1 MLIPLARRRSQ
12 APMIWRVLGTDS
24 RRRAIANKPEV
35 NNDITAVEADVND
48 VAEEVGAIESCFFVL
63 FAFVCAAGGA
73 SSSR

>member
-35 NNDITAVEADVND
+35 NHDITAVEADVND
-48 VAEEVGAIESCFFVL
+48 VAEEVGAIDEVASLL
-63 FAFVCAAGGA
+63 FAICREPRGSFFI
-73 SSSR
+73 